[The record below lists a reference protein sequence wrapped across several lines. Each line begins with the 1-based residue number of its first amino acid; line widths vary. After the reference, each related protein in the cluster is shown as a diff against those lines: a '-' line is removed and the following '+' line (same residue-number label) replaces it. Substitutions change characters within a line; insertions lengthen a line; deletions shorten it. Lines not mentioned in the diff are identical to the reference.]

1 MATSTVASKI
11 HEPFDVHGDLA
22 PPVTLNDMVV
32 FDDRPDP
39 VDIVDAQV
47 IAVHLI
53 RQVGLVQYLAG

>member
-22 PPVTLNDMVV
+22 PSVTLNDMVV
-32 FDDRPDP
+32 FDDRPDA